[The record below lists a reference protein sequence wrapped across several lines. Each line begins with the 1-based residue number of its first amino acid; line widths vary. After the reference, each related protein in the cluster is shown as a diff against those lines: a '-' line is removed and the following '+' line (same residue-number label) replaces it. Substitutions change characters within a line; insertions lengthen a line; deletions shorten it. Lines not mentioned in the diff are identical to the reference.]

1 MFAFRRL
8 KLLRNWTP
16 VRALD
21 TSGTLAFSGIGAKH
35 GFGLRLP
42 LLTYLTPTESMN
54 SAFTPNTALLTSSL
68 MRWRRWVILAMLL
81 SLHAGLVAQPGGD
94 FQRIWLTVHF
104 GLFLLWQPFIRT
116 ESELNVFATLLF
128 FAITGAVIYSLSGW
142 MVMAWVTILIGIMG
156 GKVFTLQ
163 AARRGRFYL
172 VAVFYLFAIL
182 LLWATPVLLLDI
194 RSLPEGLPTL
204 AKIALPIVLL
214 LMTVLPYRAEDETTE
229 QVFDFFY
236 SLFIFQLVVVLVLGS
251 IAAMR
256 VTANS
261 YFSAVLLTVLS
272 FSGAL
277 LILAALWAPRAGY
290 GGLRTYF
297 SRYLMSVG
305 MPFELW
311 MRRIAALSE
320 ADMTSARFLQTAM
333 AEVATMPWILGGK
346 WSAPD
351 GSGEF
356 GTQTRHVS
364 QFRYHELDVT
374 FHTES
379 QLSPALFLHLRLLA
393 QVVGEFYE
401 GKRREQL
408 IKQNAYMQ
416 AVHETGAKLTH
427 DVKNLLQSLY
437 ALTSKS
443 TTRQSSVGPQGERRT
458 PTPYEAMLDRQLPQ
472 LTKRLQATLDKLQNP
487 ALGSGGLML
496 SAQDWWVDVQSR
508 HASDGTS
515 FIAHGNMAVGVPV
528 NLFDTVLENCL
539 ENYRKKQQREPDIGV
554 SVVLLIDNTVTLTI
568 ADTGN
573 AIPTAAVESLFHAPV
588 ANSRGGGL
596 GIGLFQAFKQAEQA
610 GYVLSLTTNL
620 PGDVSFALKK
630 G

>member
-1 MFAFRRL
+1 MSSVFPP
-8 KLLRNWTP
+8 KST
-16 VRALD
+16 
-21 TSGTLAFSGIGAKH
+21 TLATS
-35 GFGLRLP
+35 
-42 LLTYLTPTESMN
+42 LL
-54 SAFTPNTALLTSSL
+54 
-68 MRWRRWVILAMLL
+68 RWRRWVILAMLL
-81 SLHAGLVAQPGGD
+81 SLHAGLISPAGGD
-94 FQRIWLTVHF
+94 FQRIWLIVHF
-104 GLFLLWQPFIRT
+104 GLFLLWQPFINTGR
-116 ESELNVFATLLF
+116 ELNLLASLLF
-128 FAITGAVIYSLSGW
+128 FSITGVVIFSLSGW
-142 MVMAWVTILIGIMG
+142 MMMTWVTILIGIMG

-172 VAVFYLFAIL
+172 VAVFYLFTVL
-182 LLWATPVLLLDI
+182 LLWAAPVLLLDI
-194 RSLPEGLPTL
+194 KSLPAGLPTL
-204 AKIALPIVLL
+204 VKIALPVVLL
-214 LMTVLPYRAEDETTE
+214 TMAFLPYRAEDETTA

-256 VTANS
+256 VTDNS

-277 LILAALWAPRAGY
+277 LILAVLWAPRAGY

-320 ADMTSARFLQTAM
+320 ADMAAARFLQTAM
-333 AEVATMPWILGGK
+333 AEVAMMPWILGCK
-346 WSAPD
+346 WTAPD
-351 GSGEF
+351 GNGEF
-356 GTQTRHVS
+356 GTQTRHAS

-401 GKRREQL
+401 GKRREQAL
-408 IKQNAYMQ
+408 KQNAYMQ

-437 ALTSKS
+437 VLTSKS
-443 TTRQSSVGPQGERRT
+443 TARQGGLGADGERRT
-458 PTPYEAMLDRQLPQ
+458 STPYEAMLDRQLPQ
-472 LTKRLQATLDKLQNP
+472 LTKRLQTTLDKLQNP
-487 ALGSGGLML
+487 ALGSGGILVPAEDWWTDVVARHGGTGAAFKARGNL
-496 SAQDWWVDVQSR
+496 SA
-508 HASDGTS
+508 
-515 FIAHGNMAVGVPV
+515 MLPV

-539 ENYRKKQQREPDIGV
+539 ENTRKKQQREPGIFVCIELSSDLSGNGEPGLSI
-554 SVVLLIDNTVTLTI
+554 I
-568 ADTGN
+568 DTGS
-573 AIPTAAVESLFHAPV
+573 AIPSAAVDSLFRAPV

-596 GIGLFQAFKQAEQA
+596 GIGLYQAFKQAQLA
-610 GYVLSLTTNL
+610 GYQLSLAANVA
-620 PGDVSFALKK
+620 GEVRFALRKLNSTSDK
-630 G
+630 

>member
-1 MFAFRRL
+1 
-8 KLLRNWTP
+8 
-16 VRALD
+16 
-21 TSGTLAFSGIGAKH
+21 
-35 GFGLRLP
+35 
-42 LLTYLTPTESMN
+42 MN
-54 SAFTPNTALLTSSL
+54 IVSIPNTANLAVSL

-81 SLHAGLVAQPGGD
+81 SLHAGLISEPGSE
-94 FQRIWLTVHF
+94 FQRTCLTVHF
-104 GLFLLWQPFIRT
+104 GLFLLWQPFISTQR
-116 ESELNVFATLLF
+116 ELNLFATLLF
-128 FAITGAVIYSLSGW
+128 FGITGFVIYSLSGW
-142 MVMAWVTILIGIMG
+142 MLMAWIAVLIGIMG

-163 AARRGRFYL
+163 AARRGRFYV
-172 VAVFYLFAIL
+172 VAVFYLFTVL
-182 LLWATPVLLLDI
+182 LLWVVPVLVLDI
-194 RSLPEGLPTL
+194 KSLPPGLSTL
-204 AKIALPIVLL
+204 VKLSLPMVLL
-214 LMTVLPYRAEDETTE
+214 TLVVLPYRAEDETSS

-256 VTANS
+256 VTDNL
-261 YFSAVLLTVLS
+261 YFRAVLLTVLS

-277 LILAALWAPRAGY
+277 LLLAAVWGPRAGY

-320 ADMTSARFLQTAM
+320 ADTSAYRFLQLAM
-333 AEVATMPWILGGK
+333 EEVATMPWILGGN

-356 GTQTRHVS
+356 GKQTGHAA
-364 QFRYHELDVT
+364 QFRYHELTVE
-374 FHTES
+374 FQTES
-379 QLSPALFLHLRLLA
+379 ELSPALFLHLRLLA

-427 DVKNLLQSLY
+427 DVKNVLQSLF

-443 TTRQSSVGPQGERRT
+443 GARRSGDALHGEQRAA
-458 PTPYEAMLDRQLPQ
+458 TPYEAMLDRQLPQ
-472 LTKRLQATLDKLQNP
+472 LTKRLQTTLDKLQNP
-487 ALGSGGLML
+487 ALVTTGLML
-496 SAQDWWVDVQSR
+496 SAEDWWRDVLARHLGSQASFTSR
-508 HASDGTS
+508 
-515 FIAHGNMAVGVPV
+515 GNLAVAIPV

-539 ENYRKKQQREPDIGV
+539 ENIRKKQQREPDIRV
-554 SVVLLIDNTVTLTI
+554 SITLAINDAAALTI
-568 ADTGN
+568 TDTGS
-573 AIPTAAVESLFHAPV
+573 AIPSAAVDSLFRAPV

-596 GIGLFQAFKQAEQA
+596 GIGLYQAFRQAEQA
-610 GYVLSLTTNL
+610 GYALSLAANVAGEVRFEL
-620 PGDVSFALKK
+620 RKA
-630 G
+630 

>member
-1 MFAFRRL
+1 M
-8 KLLRNWTP
+8 
-16 VRALD
+16 
-21 TSGTLAFSGIGAKH
+21 TSVFPPKTVTLAAS
-35 GFGLRLP
+35 
-42 LLTYLTPTESMN
+42 LL
-54 SAFTPNTALLTSSL
+54 
-68 MRWRRWVILAMLL
+68 RWRRWVILAMLL
-81 SLHAGLVAQPGGD
+81 SLHAGLISPAGGD
-94 FQRIWLTVHF
+94 FQRIWLIVHF
-104 GLFLLWQPFIRT
+104 GLFLLWQPFINTGR
-116 ESELNVFATLLF
+116 ELNLLASLLF
-128 FAITGAVIYSLSGW
+128 FSITGVVIFSLSGW
-142 MVMAWVTILIGIMG
+142 MMLTWVAILIGIMG

-172 VAVFYLFAIL
+172 VAVFYLFTVL
-182 LLWATPVLLLDI
+182 LLWAAPVLLLDI
-194 RSLPEGLPTL
+194 KSLPAGLPTL
-204 AKIALPIVLL
+204 VKIALPVVLL
-214 LMTVLPYRAEDETTE
+214 TMAFLPYRAEDETTA

-256 VTANS
+256 VTDNS

-277 LILAALWAPRAGY
+277 LILAVLWAPRAGY

-320 ADMTSARFLQTAM
+320 ADMAAARFLQTAM
-333 AEVATMPWILGGK
+333 AEVAMMPWILGCK
-346 WSAPD
+346 WTAPD
-351 GSGEF
+351 GNGEF
-356 GTQTRHVS
+356 GTQTRHAS

-401 GKRREQL
+401 GKRREQAL
-408 IKQNAYMQ
+408 KQNAYMQ

-437 ALTSKS
+437 VLTSKS
-443 TTRQSSVGPQGERRT
+443 TARQGGLGADGERRT
-458 PTPYEAMLDRQLPQ
+458 STPYEAMLDRQLPQ
-472 LTKRLQATLDKLQNP
+472 LTKRLQTTLDKLQNP
-487 ALGSGGLML
+487 ALGSGGILVP
-496 SAQDWWVDVQSR
+496 AEDWWTDVVAR
-508 HASDGTS
+508 HGGTGAA
-515 FIAHGNMAVGVPV
+515 FKARGNLSVMLPV

-539 ENYRKKQQREPDIGV
+539 ENTRKKQQREPGIFVCIELSSDLSGNGEPGLSI
-554 SVVLLIDNTVTLTI
+554 I
-568 ADTGN
+568 DTGS
-573 AIPTAAVESLFHAPV
+573 AIPSAAVDSLFRAPV

-596 GIGLFQAFKQAEQA
+596 GIGLYQAFKQAQLA
-610 GYVLSLTTNL
+610 GYQLSLAANVAGEVRFL
-620 PGDVSFALKK
+620 LKK
-630 G
+630 VAPTS